1 MDCTR
6 HQAHQVS
13 NTSQLFYN
21 KYKHDLISTAI
32 CQWSPHQYIT
42 ATATRGR
49 PTEANRIRDVHNS
62 LFSNTLS
69 DSIQFAH
76 SFSHIRR
83 TFLWKVH
90 KSSGHALHYIK
101 DLTHWLLLRTQ
112 DLIYSGALI
121 SVLLQWV
128 APYGQPI
135 PPSRTFYRCRK
146 CHYCIPLS
154 EYTAQMCPSPE

>member
-1 MDCTR
+1 MLCILQLLPQEGGPLKPTGSGMCTI
-6 HQAHQVS
+6 ACIC
-13 NTSQLFYN
+13 NTQ
-21 KYKHDLISTAI
+21 
-32 CQWSPHQYIT
+32 
-42 ATATRGR
+42 
-49 PTEANRIRDVHNS
+49 
-62 LFSNTLS
+62 S
-69 DSIQFAH
+69 DSIQFAY
-76 SFSHIRR
+76 SFSHIRG

-128 APYGQPI
+128 APYAQPI

-146 CHYCIPLS
+146 CHYCIPPS
-154 EYTAQMCPSPE
+154 EYTAQLCPSPE